1 MPQKPQKKETLPV
14 KVDVDL
20 QNGGT
25 ITYANEVIATIAG
38 VATNEIDGVAGMCV
52 SGGFSEI
59 LSRNRNITRG
69 VKVEVG
75 SQEAAVDLYIIV
87 EYGTPIQKV
96 AAEVQENV
104 RKALESL
111 TGLHVVRV
119 DVHVQGVSF
128 EKEKKAA
135 QSSIEAAKSPV
146 LAEPE
151 KEIEPA
157 EDQAAA
163 DDAPAEEPDESPDG
177 AAQPDGPLPDDPLD
191 DGAQAV
197 QEVAVAEPA
206 EEPAAE
212 APVTEESAAQD
223 AEAVSC
229 PETPEVI
236 AAEAEA
242 PAPADEPA
250 AAAPEPATKPAP
262 RRRRK
267 KAEEAAEAPDKDS
280 AKPAKGPGGRK
291 RA

>member
-1 MPQKPQKKETLPV
+1 MPQKKENLPV

-38 VATNEIDGVAGMCV
+38 VAANEVDGIAGMCV

-59 LSRNRNITRG
+59 LGRNRNITRG

-87 EYGTPIQKV
+87 EYGKPIQKV
-96 AAEVQENV
+96 AGEVQENV

-135 QSSIEAAKSPV
+135 QTSIEAAKNPV
-146 LAEPE
+146 LTAPE
-151 KEIEPA
+151 K
-157 EDQAAA
+157 
-163 DDAPAEEPDESPDG
+163 PAEEK
-177 AAQPDGPLPDDPLD
+177 
-191 DGAQAV
+191 
-197 QEVAVAEPA
+197 PA
-206 EEPAAE
+206 EETVAEEIAEKAEKAIEEAPTAQAAE
-212 APVTEESAAQD
+212 EAAQEIAD
-223 AEAVSC
+223 A
-229 PETPEVI
+229 
-236 AAEAEA
+236 AAEFSEEVLEEEGKLEA
-242 PAPADEPA
+242 AVEEVKA
-250 AAAPEPATKPAP
+250 
-262 RRRRK
+262 
-267 KAEEAAEAPDKDS
+267 AEEAAEQAQEAP
-280 AKPAKGPGGRK
+280 APQAPAEEAAPAEETKPARRPKRPGGRK